1 VRVVQESG
9 SIPEFERETLRDLV
23 HHVCQPLTTL
33 HCALESAL
41 ADKPKS
47 DFRDISLALEQAQRI
62 AETVRQIRECLDAE
76 PEHIGA
82 AAAR

>member
-1 VRVVQESG
+1 MMQEPG
-9 SIPEFERETLRDLV
+9 LIAEFERETLRDLV

-41 ADKPKS
+41 AHKPKP
-47 DFRDISLALEQAQRI
+47 DVRDISLALEQTERI

-76 PEHIGA
+76 REHASTIA
-82 AAAR
+82 TR